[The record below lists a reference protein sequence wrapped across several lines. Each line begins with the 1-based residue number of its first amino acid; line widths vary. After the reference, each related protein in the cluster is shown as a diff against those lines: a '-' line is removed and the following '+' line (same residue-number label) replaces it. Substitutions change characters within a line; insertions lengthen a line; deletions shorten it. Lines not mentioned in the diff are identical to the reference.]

1 MFLTV
6 NGSNHD
12 DATGTKHIA
21 GLYSY
26 AMILSR
32 NHTEA
37 EDLVQET
44 YVRATRAAG
53 GLRIDSNLKTWL
65 FTILRNVW
73 FTQLR
78 RRRVRPQFI
87 EIDGDEKTAN
97 LIAEASRNPLEL
109 YAAKVEHEQLR
120 EAVQN
125 LPAKL
130 REVVLLREFEELSYQ
145 EVARI
150 LDCPVGTVMSRLV
163 RARARLRTALCEVL
177 QDSAATEAQP
187 RK

>member
-1 MFLTV
+1 MFLTL
-6 NGSNHD
+6 NGSNRE
-12 DATGTKHIA
+12 DATGTKHMA

-32 NHTEA
+32 NHTVA

-44 YVRATRAAG
+44 YVRATGAAG
-53 GLRIDSNLKTWL
+53 RLRLDSNLKIWL

-78 RRRVRPQFI
+78 RRRVRPQLI

-97 LIAEASRNPLEL
+97 LIVEASRNPHEL
-109 YAAKVEHEQLR
+109 YVTKVEHERVR
-120 EAVQN
+120 EAIQQ

-145 EVARI
+145 EIARI
-150 LDCPVGTVMSRLV
+150 LGCPVGTVMSRLG
-163 RARARLRTALCEVL
+163 RARSTLRTILCEVL
-177 QDSAATEAQP
+177 QDHAPTEAGP
-187 RK
+187 RR